1 MKKEDRLLRV
11 GVLGCGPISQFA
23 HFEACR
29 RARNAELYAICDRA
43 TDLVDR
49 MAVLHNPQKTYND
62 YAAMLADPQV
72 EAVIIAT
79 ADAFHVGLCRQAI
92 AAGKH
97 VLVEKPMGVTVE
109 ECEAL
114 RQEVAASGLTLQV
127 GYMKRFDPGLEF
139 VHEFAKN
146 ELGQR
151 LSFKSC
157 YHDSIYRYT
166 MTDNLQV
173 IPMASPQALRPE
185 GNPKADK
192 RRYFMLT
199 HGSHLVD
206 TARYLGGQIERVNA
220 RLVERFGAYCW
231 YIAVDFTDGS
241 VGHLD
246 LIVAVRGD
254 WREDFQLEAEHGNAS
269 GKIHLPWFHK
279 TSEVEVFSTKD
290 GLYRRPLGEDAHTY
304 KRQVEGFADTILTGA
319 AQRGANVEDGAEGV
333 RVLVAISQS
342 VERGEPVRLAD
353 VTGGLA

>member
-1 MKKEDRLLRV
+1 
-11 GVLGCGPISQFA
+11 
-23 HFEACR
+23 
-29 RARNAELYAICDRA
+29 
-43 TDLVDR
+43 
-49 MAVLHNPQKTYND
+49 
-62 YAAMLADPQV
+62 
-72 EAVIIAT
+72 
-79 ADAFHVGLCRQAI
+79 LCRQAI

-97 VLVEKPMGVTVE
+97 VLESPGVTVE

-114 RQEVAASGLTLQV
+114 RQEVAVSGLTLQV
-127 GYMKRFDPGLEF
+127 GYMKRFDPGLSF
-139 VHEFAKN
+139 VHDFA
-146 ELGQR
+146 EQGLGQR

-231 YIAVDFTDGS
+231 YIAVDFADGS

-254 WREDFQLEAEHGNAS
+254 WREDFQLEAEFGNAS

-290 GLYRRPLGEDAHTY
+290 GLFRRPLGEDAHTY
-304 KRQVEGFADTILTGA
+304 KRQVEGFAETILHGVP
-319 AQRGANVEDGAEGV
+319 QHGANVEDGAEGV
-333 RVLVAISQS
+333 RRAGGDLAVGGTRRA
-342 VERGEPVRLAD
+342 GEAGRRDRRPGEHRHLRQD
-353 VTGGLA
+353 VCAPHLTETLTRRRRIGITRCSSTRPAPGCPPCPTRSATP